1 MNRITQKELD
11 KAFNEFKPENILA
24 SEGNKRITAVTDL
37 RTNTINYIVYIYG
50 SNKVETKKEFDTYES
65 AADYFLSI

>member
-11 KAFNEFKPENILA
+11 KAFNEFKPENIFA
-24 SEGNKRITAVTDL
+24 SEGNKRMTVVTDL
-37 RTNTINYIVYIYG
+37 KMHTIHYIVYIYG
-50 SNKVETKKEFDTYES
+50 SNKVETKREFDTYES